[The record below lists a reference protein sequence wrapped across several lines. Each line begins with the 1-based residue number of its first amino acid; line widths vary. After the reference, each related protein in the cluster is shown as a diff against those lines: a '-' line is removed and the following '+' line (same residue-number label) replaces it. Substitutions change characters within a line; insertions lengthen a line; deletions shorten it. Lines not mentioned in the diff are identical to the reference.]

1 MIMSKKIAII
11 GASFG
16 GLCTAI
22 ALQRLG
28 IKTIVFELAPNR
40 TSVDAGIVL
49 GANAMKVLN
58 TLEIG
63 EEIQA
68 AGYTQDTFTL
78 FASNGKKLISPN
90 YVDPIVPT
98 YTSIHRTRFLDI
110 LISHLLPGTLYYNK
124 KVTHF
129 EENTNGL
136 QLHFEDGTSETTD
149 YLIAAD
155 GMHSTIRKQIL
166 PNQELRFAG
175 YTCWRG
181 IAKNCPDYLEQTFSE
196 TWGAKGKI
204 GLIPLPNN
212 QIYMYAYKNG
222 PANDSELN
230 EWRINDLLFNFYSY
244 HSPIPQILDRMTNED
259 IIHHDIYDFKPLS
272 QYKYKRVIL
281 LGDAA
286 HTASPTMGQ
295 GANQTIEDALILS
308 LCIANTETIEQA
320 FQEFEVQR
328 LDYTGAFVENAWKL
342 GKASQ
347 RGISSLWSF
356 RENLIKHSPTLSLP
370 RKA

>member
-1 MIMSKKIAII
+1 MSEKITII

-16 GLCTAI
+16 GLSTAI

-28 IKTIVFELAPNR
+28 IEVKVFELSPNR
-40 TSVDAGIVL
+40 TSIDAGIVL

-58 TLEIG
+58 ILGAG

-68 AGYTQDTFTL
+68 YGHTQDSFTL
-78 FASNGKKLISPN
+78 FASNGKRLASSN

-98 YTSIHRTRFLDI
+98 YTSIHRTKLLDI
-110 LISHLLPGTLYYNK
+110 LISLLLPGTLHYNK

-129 EENTNGL
+129 EEKTDGL
-136 QLHFEDGTSETTD
+136 QLYFEDGTTESTD

-155 GMHSTIRKQIL
+155 GLHSTIRKQIF
-166 PNQELRFAG
+166 PNHTLRFTG
-175 YTCWRG
+175 FTCWRG

-204 GLIPLPNN
+204 GLIPLANN
-212 QIYMYAYKNG
+212 QVYMYAFKNCK
-222 PANDSELN
+222 ANDPELN
-230 EWRINDLLFNFYSY
+230 EWRINDLLFNFYTY
-244 HSPIPQILDRMTNED
+244 HTPIPQILDRMNNED
-259 IIHHDIYDFKPLS
+259 IYHQDIYDFEPLS
-272 QYKYKRVIL
+272 QYKYKRIIL

-286 HTASPTMGQ
+286 HTASPSMGQ

-308 LCIANTETIEQA
+308 YCFANTETTEQA

-328 LDYTGAFVENAWKL
+328 LDYTSNFVQNAWKL
-342 GKASQ
+342 SKASQ
-347 RGISSLWSF
+347 RGISSLWAS
-356 RENLIKHSPTLSLP
+356 RDKLIQHSSIFQ
-370 RKA
+370 